1 MTDDAKII
9 EALARKMSYR
19 DEAPDV
25 LSALRA
31 AGFEVVELGRSV
43 PSLARADVDRQDEL
57 IEEVLKAREAQARA
71 DALAKAVEK
80 IANGIDEVS
89 DDPDEVWE
97 ADELIEAWSQKA
109 FKFRRIARAAL
120 SAYKEGRSDG

>member
-31 AGFEVVELGRSV
+31 AGFDVC
-43 PSLARADVDRQDEL
+43 ARDEIDEL
-57 IEEVLKAREAQARA
+57 RAIAVQMGYGDGMRKAGAAQARA
-71 DALAKAVEK
+71 DALAEAAELAVGYVADLNGCNWIKGDTIGERDMRQRAKA
-80 IANGIDEVS
+80 IQS
-89 DDPDEVWE
+89 
-97 ADELIEAWSQKA
+97 LLYT
-109 FKFRRIARAAL
+109 AL